1 MTGNK
6 DEPHLAH
13 DGADARL
20 TQVPLEHVL
29 HNLCTRSVNLEK
41 SKIAGQALTVECL
54 SACTRFSFGTKF
66 AGSIDSE
73 PPGSVQQ
80 KAHAEDSVADC
91 DGAACKA
98 TTPRDLSVFYCSLD
112 RVTLTLAC
120 DPNRVWH
127 ESTASQT
134 VRSPKNM

>member
-54 SACTRFSFGTKF
+54 CCLHTILFWDKVCR
-66 AGSIDSE
+66 
-73 PPGSVQQ
+73 
-80 KAHAEDSVADC
+80 
-91 DGAACKA
+91 
-98 TTPRDLSVFYCSLD
+98 
-112 RVTLTLAC
+112 
-120 DPNRVWH
+120 
-127 ESTASQT
+127 
-134 VRSPKNM
+134 